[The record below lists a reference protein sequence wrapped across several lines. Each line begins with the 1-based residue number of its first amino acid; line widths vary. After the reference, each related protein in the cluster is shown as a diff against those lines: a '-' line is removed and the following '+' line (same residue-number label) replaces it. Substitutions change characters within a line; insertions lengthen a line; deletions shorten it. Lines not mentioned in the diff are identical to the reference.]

1 MFLVV
6 FFFFSVRQ
14 KAKDIS
20 SLLMDD
26 ARLREER
33 SSRTQMRDRMAGV
46 DNIMADFQSPRDRMS
61 PYERPPGDRG
71 GYRDED
77 SELRRALDE
86 SKRLAEEGSKKK
98 TTEYVKED
106 GEIGRVQFQNIHCLD
121 SI

>member
-1 MFLVV
+1 
-6 FFFFSVRQ
+6 
-14 KAKDIS
+14 
-20 SLLMDD
+20 MDD

-77 SELRRALDE
+77 RELRRALDE
-86 SKRLAEEGSKKK
+86 SKRLAEEGSRKQNS
-98 TTEYVKED
+98 EYVI
-106 GEIGRVQFQNIHCLD
+106 GGSEIVRLQLQDIHGFD

>member
-1 MFLVV
+1 MILV
-6 FFFFSVRQ
+6 FFPVRQ

-61 PYERPPGDRG
+61 PYERPPGDRS
-71 GYRDED
+71 GYQDED
-77 SELRRALDE
+77 RELRRALDE
-86 SKRLAEEGSKKK
+86 SKRLAEEGSRKKN
-98 TTEYVKED
+98 TEYVKED
-106 GEIGRVQFQNIHCLD
+106 GEIVCLQFQNIHCLD